1 MKNKKFKSILLS
13 SALILGSI
21 FPSYAAETEGNQV
34 TLDGYTVMVDDY
46 GNLLGDR
53 GSLEGMDDESIAQM
67 ELWGLRV
74 KLEYIK
80 DKLTDEEKKDFE
92 NRIEEYSQPG
102 FSDYRKVMKS
112 HGDLNNL
119 LISKSED
126 GKESA
131 SYEESNKDLN
141 VQTGRYIAN
150 DPEGNEAE
158 TVEIPDS
165 VPVRNEKG
173 EIDESSDIP
182 ASIPE
187 DNGAEVY
194 EKDNKRELKIIGA
207 SAVALIVAFVV
218 IKKARDK

>member
-1 MKNKKFKSILLS
+1 MKNSKFKSILLS

-21 FPSYAAETEGNQV
+21 VPSYAAETEGNQV

-80 DKLTDEEKKDFE
+80 DKLTDEEREDFE
-92 NRIEEYSQPG
+92 NRVKEYSEPG
-102 FSDYRKVMKS
+102 FSDYRKVMES

-126 GKESA
+126 SKESA
-131 SYEESNKDLN
+131 SYEDNNKDLN
-141 VQTGRYIAN
+141 VQTGRYITN

-173 EIDESSDIP
+173 ETDESSDIP

-218 IKKARDK
+218 IKKTRDK